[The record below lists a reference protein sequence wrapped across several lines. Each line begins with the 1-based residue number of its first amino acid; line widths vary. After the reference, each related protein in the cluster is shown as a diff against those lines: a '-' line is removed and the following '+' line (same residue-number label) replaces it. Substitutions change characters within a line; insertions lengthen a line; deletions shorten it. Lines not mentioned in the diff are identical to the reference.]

1 MLPDSEILTA
11 NARFQTLMD
20 RVATLEQVA
29 QTIAPL
35 QAKVTEL
42 EESVEKYRDILDF
55 ILSNKDFFTSLTVN
69 LNPRL
74 LSLESNFQKMTSQLP
89 PITRA
94 ELAKLFYDHKTNITN
109 TVSAIFQSSTHSSNN
124 SPSRPKVAPPAV
136 FSGKRENWK
145 GFQAQL
151 ELFFIVNETLYPN
164 DHDRI
169 VLAISR
175 LGNTAAFKYMQ
186 RYIPS
191 FKLPVEERPAC
202 ISNLDQ
208 FFALMSKNFGVSN
221 TYVLAE
227 TQLRQLKQRG
237 VTRQEL
243 ALVTSPF

>member
-11 NARFQTLMD
+11 NARFQALMD
-20 RVATLEQVA
+20 RVATLEQVV
-29 QTIAPL
+29 QTITPL

-42 EESVEKYRDILDF
+42 EETVEKYRDMLDF
-55 ILSNKDFFTSLTVN
+55 ILSNEDFFTSLTVN

-74 LSLESNFQKMTSQLP
+74 LSLESNVQKMTSQLP
-89 PITRA
+89 PIT
-94 ELAKLFYDHKTNITN
+94 
-109 TVSAIFQSSTHSSNN
+109 
-124 SPSRPKVAPPAV
+124 PPPAV
-136 FSGKRENWK
+136 FSGKREDWK

-221 TYVLAE
+221 AHVLAE
-227 TQLRQLKQRG
+227 TQLRQLKQR
-237 VTRQEL
+237 VH
-243 ALVTSPF
+243 